1 MPVSCRCPRR
11 PELCYLLV
19 RRFRHSPA
27 TVAVGPVAVTTRTR
41 VRRLPWQAHDS
52 GESGIATSRAPVR
65 HMISGPNA
73 PSSAALHAQSSSER
87 PRSLRA
93 SGGDALGGR
102 RRQLGADKLGHLLDS
117 EAVRDHERLSR
128 AVARCGG
135 RAVRARA
142 GGRPGAVAQMQKR
155 GECVVSA
162 SMPEYTQT
170 RVRVAAAASKTNAR
184 VGLII
189 RCSPRNSQRRR
200 PPRSSSHPRTQPSLL
215 LLRRFLLDGAG
226 SSGSG
231 AGSSASSLSSIAL

>member
-1 MPVSCRCPRR
+1 MLACDRVRAIARPTHVTSGMPVSRRCPGR

-102 RRQLGADKLGHLLDS
+102 RGQLGADKLGHLLDS

-170 RVRVAAAASKTNAR
+170 RVRVAVAASKTNAR
-184 VGLII
+184 W
-189 RCSPRNSQRRR
+189 
-200 PPRSSSHPRTQPSLL
+200 LL
-215 LLRRFLLDGAG
+215 GRLRVFLFVLKLDGAG
-226 SSGSG
+226 SSDSG

>member
-93 SGGDALGGR
+93 SAGDAPGGR
-102 RRQLGADKLGHLLDS
+102 RGQLGADKLGHLLDS

-128 AVARCGG
+128 AVVRCGG

-142 GGRPGAVAQMQKR
+142 GSRPGAVAQMQKR

-200 PPRSSSHPRTQPSLL
+200 PRIR
-215 LLRRFLLDGAG
+215 LRIRGLSRPCFC
-226 SSGSG
+226 SG
-231 AGSSASSLSSIAL
+231 ASCSTAPARPIRVPARRHRR

>member
-102 RRQLGADKLGHLLDS
+102 RGQLGADKLDRAAMAT
-117 EAVRDHERLSR
+117 AVRVRHGASGGGWIASVTLRISR
-128 AVARCGG
+128 HARQRAARRCVISDCG
-135 RAVRARA
+135 
-142 GGRPGAVAQMQKR
+142 P
-155 GECVVSA
+155 
-162 SMPEYTQT
+162 
-170 RVRVAAAASKTNAR
+170 AAAESACPRMKR
-184 VGLII
+184 RH
-189 RCSPRNSQRRR
+189 RCRTRSTSTSR
-200 PPRSSSHPRTQPSLL
+200 PSHSN
-215 LLRRFLLDGAG
+215 
-226 SSGSG
+226 
-231 AGSSASSLSSIAL
+231 